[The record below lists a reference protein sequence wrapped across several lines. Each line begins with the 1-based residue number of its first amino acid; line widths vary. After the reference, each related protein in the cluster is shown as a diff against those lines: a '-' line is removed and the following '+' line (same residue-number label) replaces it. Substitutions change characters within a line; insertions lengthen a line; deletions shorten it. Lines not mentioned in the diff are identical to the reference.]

1 MRVYWTT
8 LSFLSISS
16 LVYIYIFS
24 ESFLIKDYY
33 WQYASKKIQIVWIH
47 TVAACCSD
55 LLLNFNTS
63 CFISFPL
70 NWISVFSWR
79 NGKKS
84 CSLTSCVACSRFR
97 DSRES
102 ANTNIKREET
112 GERRGPL
119 LLFLCPRPVNFSG
132 ALKFDS
138 RTFRRQLQIL
148 KCWEA
153 RSKPQGG
160 GLGERGVR
168 SGFQVTGM
176 IKGSFLV
183 WSFRFQI
190 RLGRKILARIFWGQL
205 DLWRDFLG
213 YSNNM
218 KIHDS
223 YII

>member
-1 MRVYWTT
+1 MNSKRQNIWLRGTNWRSSLAMKIFQVPLMRCNLRNVKCSLRNMDFTDRTVRVYWTT
-8 LSFLSISS
+8 LSFLSIFSS
-16 LVYIYIFS
+16 VYIYIFC

-63 CFISFPL
+63 CFISFLL

-102 ANTNIKREET
+102 ANTNIQREET

-119 LLFLCPRPVNFSG
+119 LLFLCPAPS
-132 ALKFDS
+132 
-138 RTFRRQLQIL
+138 TFR
-148 KCWEA
+148 A
-153 RSKPQGG
+153 P
-160 GLGERGVR
+160 
-168 SGFQVTGM
+168 
-176 IKGSFLV
+176 
-183 WSFRFQI
+183 
-190 RLGRKILARIFWGQL
+190 
-205 DLWRDFLG
+205 
-213 YSNNM
+213 
-218 KIHDS
+218 
-223 YII
+223 